1 MTVNLEPTQLTP
13 VKKLDPANVEIAD
26 LQARS
31 RFSHQQS
38 PLHGKVLLTN
48 RCLLFGLAATV
59 VAAGLGFA
67 AGHSFPSASHRAP
80 AAAAAA

>member
-38 PLHGKVLLTN
+38 PLHGKVLLSN
-48 RCLLFGLAATV
+48 RCLLFGLAAAV
-59 VAAGLGFA
+59 VAAALGFRSWSFVQPFLPTFSA
-67 AGHSFPSASHRAP
+67 AVVR
-80 AAAAAA
+80 

>member
-13 VKKLDPANVEIAD
+13 VKKMDPANVEIAD

-38 PLHGKVLLTN
+38 PLHGESFTGQTAVY
-48 RCLLFGLAATV
+48 FLA
-59 VAAGLGFA
+59 
-67 AGHSFPSASHRAP
+67 SQQPS
-80 AAAAAA
+80 